1 MKLTR
6 LIGVVFAACQA
17 AARENEQVVFAGREN
32 AVAPLSVAIIDAED
46 VAGAGA
52 GGASTAYHLRKFAA
66 ASGFAV
72 NITVFER
79 NDYIGGRSTTVD
91 VYDDPMNPV
100 ELGASIFVKANHI
113 LESAVTAGC

>member
-1 MKLTR
+1 MVQH
-6 LIGVVFAACQA
+6 LICV
-17 AARENEQVVFAGREN
+17 
-32 AVAPLSVAIIDAED
+32 DAED

-91 VYDDPMNPV
+91 VYDDPMNPA

>member
-1 MKLTR
+1 MKLT
-6 LIGVVFAACQA
+6 GVVCLTFAACQA
-17 AARENEQVVFAGREN
+17 AAREDEQVVFASSEN
-32 AVAPLSVAIIDAED
+32 AVAPLSVAII
-46 VAGAGA
+46 GAGA
-52 GGASTAYHLRKFAA
+52 GGASTAYHLSKFAA

-91 VYDDPMNPV
+91 VYDDLTSPV
-100 ELGASIFVKANHI
+100 ELGASIFVNANHI

>member
-1 MKLTR
+1 MAQHP
-6 LIGVVFAACQA
+6 ICV
-17 AARENEQVVFAGREN
+17 
-32 AVAPLSVAIIDAED
+32 DAECI
-46 VAGAGA
+46 VGAGA
-52 GGASTAYHLRKFAA
+52 GGASTAYHLSKFAA

-113 LESAVTAGC
+113 LESAVTAGCWSCWLDDGCVLTVLQYVQSFPKIPSAQA